1 RPTGRRGTGRAVP
14 AVRRGALRH
23 RYRRRRRRWAH
34 LLIWQGDEKQGDED
48 MALTLE
54 ETRAAARERQA
65 LCADVKGLLVERLTL
80 DIDPAL
86 IGDDQP
92 LFGRGLELDS
102 IDTLEL
108 AMAVE
113 DRFGVVITGDATE
126 SLLS

>member
-1 RPTGRRGTGRAVP
+1 
-14 AVRRGALRH
+14 
-23 RYRRRRRRWAH
+23 
-34 LLIWQGDEKQGDED
+34 

-54 ETRAAARERQA
+54 DTRVAAQERQS

-80 DIDPAL
+80 DVAPAL

-113 DRFGVVITGDATE
+113 DRFGVVITDDDTE
-126 SLLS
+126 SLLSLNRLVDRIRADGGGSK

>member
-1 RPTGRRGTGRAVP
+1 MVSGNPKARK
-14 AVRRGALRH
+14 
-23 RYRRRRRRWAH
+23 
-34 LLIWQGDEKQGDED
+34 EKAA

-54 ETRAAARERQA
+54 ETTERARSRQE
-65 LCADVKGLLVERLTL
+65 LCADVKSLLVERLDL
-80 DIDPAL
+80 DVDPTL

-113 DRFGVVITGDATE
+113 ERYEVTITDDETD
-126 SLLS
+126 SLLSLNRLVDHVEANRP